1 MRRTTPC
8 DGQVFATLMARD
20 PRMAAHHLSLD
31 EAVMGAAEAP
41 PSIRIEYRD
50 QIARHGVAGI
60 VRVTPWLTDPKMAAF
75 AVRVI
80 ARAAEFGAADD
91 ARRALL
97 GAIGS
102 LVEPARSDAAS
113 ALETLGVRSRQSPRS
128 RGSKTTTPPA
138 EAISLEELIE
148 DRVYKRRD
156 LHVSGL
162 GGNRQKGISYPARG
176 TYVLLFSDPDSEA
189 EWGYQDTWDGPDR
202 YRYYGEWDG
211 TGDMLMR
218 GGNLAIVDRSSE
230 IYLFV
235 KVPNGHRYAGIFEL
249 QSQERVPATRDN
261 KQFMA
266 LVFTLVRR
274 SSKTQHS
281 G

>member
-1 MRRTTPC
+1 
-8 DGQVFATLMARD
+8 MADR
-20 PRMAAHHLSLD
+20 PLSLD
-31 EAVMGAAEAP
+31 EAVMGAGEAP

-60 VRVTPWLTDPKMAAF
+60 ERVEPWLTDPKMAAF

-97 GAIGS
+97 GAIAS
-102 LVEPARSDAAS
+102 LAEPARTDAAL
-113 ALETLGVRSRQSPRS
+113 ALDTLGVRPRKSPGARS
-128 RGSKTTTPPA
+128 SKSTTTVA
-138 EAISLEELIE
+138 NATSLDELVE
-148 DRVYKRRD
+148 DRVYKRRE
-156 LHVSGL
+156 LHQAGL
-162 GGNRQKGISYPARG
+162 GGSWQKGISYPAG
-176 TYVLLFSDPDSEA
+176 GDYVLLFSDPDSKA
-189 EWGYQDTWDGPDR
+189 EWGYQDTWDGPDT

-218 GGNLAIVDRSSE
+218 GGNLEIVERSPE

-235 KVPNGHRYAGIFEL
+235 KAPNGHRYAGVFEL
-249 QSQERVPATRDN
+249 QSQEQVPAMRDN

-274 SSKTQHS
+274 SVKAQ
-281 G
+281 